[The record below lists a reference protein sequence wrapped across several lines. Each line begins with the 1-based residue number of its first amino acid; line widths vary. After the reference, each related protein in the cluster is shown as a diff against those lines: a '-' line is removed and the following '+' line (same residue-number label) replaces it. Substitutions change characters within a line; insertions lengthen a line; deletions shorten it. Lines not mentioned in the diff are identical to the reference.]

1 MDPRILHAAADRCE
15 QTLAKVRR
23 GHWEQ
28 TAGAFPSPAASPCVA
43 QFALLPLHW
52 EFAQRLR
59 RNAWGPN
66 SLAAGEME
74 SLNQL
79 LNAGW
84 KQHRGMSEALQGDV
98 SLALQSPHG
107 GRSALRLHAW
117 AVNPKEVPV
126 ALERQPLWITTAP
139 VPVRQGQLA
148 RIHGWA
154 HVPQRLAAT
163 QDGLLIFDNF
173 AGPQLG
179 ERIQLSQGWRE
190 FTLYR
195 AIPKNGE
202 LTLTISLTG
211 LGEASLDDLS
221 INLINPDPIR
231 EVARPRREE

>member
-1 MDPRILHAAADRCE
+1 
-15 QTLAKVRR
+15 
-23 GHWEQ
+23 
-28 TAGAFPSPAASPCVA
+28 
-43 QFALLPLHW
+43 
-52 EFAQRLR
+52 
-59 RNAWGPN
+59 
-66 SLAAGEME
+66 ME

-107 GRSALRLHAW
+107 GRSALRLSAW

-126 ALERQPLWITTAP
+126 ALERQPLWVTTAP
-139 VPVRQGQLA
+139 IPVRQGQLA

-163 QDGLLIFDNF
+163 QDGLLLFDNF

-221 INLINPDPIR
+221 IHLINPEPIR
-231 EVARPRREE
+231 EVARQRQN